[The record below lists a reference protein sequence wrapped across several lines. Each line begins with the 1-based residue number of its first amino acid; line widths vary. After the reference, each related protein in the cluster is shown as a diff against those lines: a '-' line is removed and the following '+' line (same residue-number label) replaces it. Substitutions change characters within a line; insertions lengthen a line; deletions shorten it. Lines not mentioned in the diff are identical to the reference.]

1 MRHLFKSLRAQ
12 LVLLIL
18 GCLVIA
24 QVVSLW
30 LLTDERGLAVR
41 AAIGAE
47 AAGRAAN
54 VVRLLEEAPPELRH
68 SILRAANSP
77 LVRFDLAPA
86 PLVITPDHHHG
97 DAVVA
102 RMRALLDERF
112 SREIRVNLREAE
124 MPAMLPAHL
133 DVDGEMARMHR
144 QMMRERITPVE
155 LTLSVALSG
164 GEWLNV
170 ATRFERPPLQWR
182 SISILS
188 FGVTAALLLVAV
200 FWFLLTRLTGP
211 LRRLSGAADRL
222 GRGEDAGSLPVAGPT
237 EVRDLT
243 AAFNRM
249 QERLTRFVV
258 DRTRLLA
265 AVSHDLRSPLTAL
278 RVRAELVDDEETR
291 ESLIESIEEMQM
303 MAEATLTFAEGL
315 SESDPPQTIQVADW
329 LEALSRDMVEAFEIS
344 GGPELRARIRPLSLR
359 RAIRNVIEN
368 AIRYGGA
375 ARVGWHRA
383 RDHLVIDVTD
393 TGPGIP
399 AGMIERVFD
408 PFFRLEESRSLE
420 TGGHGLGLSI
430 ARSIVRAHGGDIHL
444 ENRLEGGL
452 RASITLPLSGEADQE
467 TKRKELTDDKNSD
480 GDSTPPRIADAGG
493 RGSRKRLAGE
503 T

>member
-1 MRHLFKSLRAQ
+1 MRHPFQSLRAQ

-18 GCLVIA
+18 GSLAIA
-24 QVVSLW
+24 QAVSLW
-30 LLTDERGLAVR
+30 LLSDERGLAVR

-54 VVRLLEEAPPELRH
+54 VVRLLEEAPPDLRP

-77 LVRFDLAPA
+77 LVRFDLGPE
-86 PLVITPDHHHG
+86 PLVTKSDHHHG
-97 DAVVA
+97 DVVVA

-112 SREIRVNLREAE
+112 SREIRVNLRETP

-133 DVDGEMARMHR
+133 DEDGEMARMHR
-144 QMMRERITPVE
+144 QMIRERITPVE

-182 SISILS
+182 NISILS

-200 FWFLLTRLTGP
+200 FWFLLARLTGP
-211 LRRLSGAADRL
+211 LRRLSSAADRF
-222 GRGEDAGSLPVAGPT
+222 GRGEATGSLPVAGPT

-249 QERLTRFVV
+249 QGRLTRFVS
-258 DRTRLLA
+258 DRTQLLA
-265 AVSHDLRSPLTAL
+265 AVGHDLRSPLTAL

-291 ESLIESIEEMQM
+291 ESLIDSIEEMQM

-315 SESDPPQTIQVADW
+315 TGAEASETVNVGTW
-329 LEALSRDMVEAFEIS
+329 LAALSGDMVAQFEIT
-344 GGPELRARIRPLSLR
+344 GGPPLQARVRPVSLR
-359 RAIRNVIEN
+359 RAIRNLVEN
-368 AIRYGGA
+368 AIRYGGG

-383 RDHLVIDVTD
+383 GDDLVIEVTD
-393 TGPGIP
+393 SGPGIP
-399 AGMIERVFD
+399 AEKLDRVFD
-408 PFFRLEESRSLE
+408 PFYRLEGSRSLE

-430 ARSIVRAHGGDIHL
+430 ARSIARAHGGDITL
-444 ENRLEGGL
+444 ENRPEGGL
-452 RASITLPLSGEADQE
+452 KATVTVPLSQDTHDE
-467 TKRKELTDDKNSD
+467 TQQ
-480 GDSTPPRIADAGG
+480 P
-493 RGSRKRLAGE
+493 
-503 T
+503 